1 MTLKSG
7 ITVII
12 APRLYVN
19 YACDI
24 FTPRGFWNIVSFADF
39 TDRITKKGLVHLAVD
54 VDGSFWKENAK
65 DYCGHGTWVLNR
77 VQELMLYET
86 TREKFWKESDYLDK
100 FRRKYKGGPKLLEM
114 VDLESERSQNVKD
127 VETYILKTFDKIE
140 GKEEKP
146 VEEDE
151 EATASTKYPRYLDD
165 CPKTEP
171 EELRRP
177 NITAK
182 RLVTKSI
189 YGDDED

>member
-1 MTLKSG
+1 MTLKCG

-12 APRLYVN
+12 TPRIYVN

-24 FTPRGFWNIVSFADF
+24 LIPRGFWNIVSFADF

-65 DYCGHGTWVLNR
+65 DYCGHGTWVLNS

-100 FRRKYKGGPKLLEM
+100 FRKKYKGGPKLLEM
-114 VDLESERSQNVKD
+114 VELEGERSQNVKD
-127 VETYILKTFDKIE
+127 VEAYILKTFDKIE
-140 GKEEKP
+140 GKEEKL

-151 EATASTKYPRYLDD
+151 EATTITKYPRYLDD

-182 RLVTKSI
+182 KLVTKPI
-189 YGDDED
+189 YDDDD